1 MAWIILVLFLGKQH
15 CKCSI
20 MGDLLTDLL
29 TYLLTTFAA
38 DSKDNN
44 LQSDRF
50 LPPSEVHFH
59 LGGKNL
65 ALGGRSAA
73 TRPWYPVRYLRGRA
87 SLPFA
92 LAKQQNL
99 KHEFFFCNL
108 KNVSN
113 RTHFQTLTILHCSC
127 QFINFLTQLSGLH
140 LDKLI
145 HLNLQLIAR
154 FPLTTCPFTVNQ

>member
-1 MAWIILVLFLGKQH
+1 
-15 CKCSI
+15 

-99 KHEFFFCNL
+99 KHEYF
-108 KNVSN
+108 SA
-113 RTHFQTLTILHCSC
+113 T
-127 QFINFLTQLSGLH
+127 
-140 LDKLI
+140 
-145 HLNLQLIAR
+145 
-154 FPLTTCPFTVNQ
+154 